1 MHDKAGTLSTLVPN
15 RSVDLWCAG
24 LILGQLFHPMLEP
37 VYPSGEKAIEHLSG
51 LVIVLFMNKL
61 NMYAVLA

>member
-1 MHDKAGTLSTLVPN
+1 MIHHKAGSLATLAPH

-37 VYPSGEKAIEHLSG
+37 VYPSGEIAMQHLSG
-51 LVIVLFMNKL
+51 QVLVVFF
-61 NMYAVLA
+61 